1 MHTGGYQRMK
11 MLKGLGHEMIYHAL
25 QGFILF
31 IRFTPYP
38 LAIALARSVCILGW
52 VADSLHRKI
61 ANIQLAQALGHEKT
75 MLLSLKVFMSQG
87 DILVDAIK
95 YSYMDDNELK
105 RRVKVKGRE
114 HLEAAVASSR
124 GVMMI
129 TGHMNWEILGY
140 IPRILGIEFCI
151 MGDIM
156 QIPGIQAIIEDLRS
170 RCGITLLPPRGGM
183 VSRLTGEL
191 KEGRTIGIIIDQRGI
206 DHHKLFCDFFG
217 MPAPTNPAPA
227 LIALKGDALVLP
239 VSAVRKGSTY
249 TFSFDKAIDSRLFGN
264 DHREIGKIGDCWKS
278 QAIVSL
284 SNSMQTWLESV
295 VRKCPQQWF
304 WIHCRWI
311 RRSDMK
317 HILRGNGNF
326 GHYVA
331 SVAEKMRA
339 S

>member
-1 MHTGGYQRMK
+1 MK
-11 MLKGLGHEMIYHAL
+11 MLKRLGHQMLYRAL
-25 QGFILF
+25 LGFILF
-31 IRFTPYP
+31 IRFMPYP
-38 LAIALARSVCILGW
+38 LAIALARSVCILAW
-52 VADSLHRKI
+52 TADSLHRKI
-61 ANIQLAQALGHEKT
+61 ANIQLAQALGTKKT

-95 YSYMDDNELK
+95 YSYMGDNELK
-105 RRVKVKGRE
+105 ERVRIEGRE
-114 HLEAAVASSR
+114 HIEAAMASSR

-156 QIPGIQAIIEDLRS
+156 KIPGIQAVIEDLRS
-170 RCGITLLPPRGGM
+170 RCGLTLLPPKGGM
-183 VSRLTGEL
+183 VSLLTEEL
-191 KEGRTIGIIIDQRGI
+191 KDGRTIGIIIDQRGKE
-206 DHHKLFCDFFG
+206 HHKVFCDFFG

-227 LIALKGDALVLP
+227 LIALKGDALILP

-249 TFSFDKAIDSRLFGN
+249 TFSFEKPIDSRLFGN
-264 DHREIGKIGDCWKS
+264 DYREIEKKGDCWKS

-295 VRKCPQQWF
+295 VRKSPQQWF

-317 HILRGNGNF
+317 HILRCNDDF
-326 GHYVA
+326 GQYVA
-331 SVAEKMRA
+331 SVAEKMQA

>member
-1 MHTGGYQRMK
+1 MK
-11 MLKGLGHEMIYHAL
+11 IPKKLGHQVLHRAL

-52 VADSLHRKI
+52 MADSLHRKI
-61 ANIQLAQALGHEKT
+61 ANVQLAQALGFTKT

-95 YSYMDDNELK
+95 FSYMGDNERK
-105 RRVKVKGRE
+105 DHVTIEGRE
-114 HLEAAVASSR
+114 HLEAAMASPR

-156 QIPGIQAIIEDLRS
+156 NIPGIQAVIEDLRS

-183 VSRLTGEL
+183 VSLLTGEL
-191 KEGRTIGIIIDQRGI
+191 KGGRTIGIIIDQRGK
-206 DHHKLFCDFFG
+206 DHHKVFCDFFG

-227 LIALKGDALVLP
+227 LIALKGDALILP

-249 TFSFDKAIDSRLFGN
+249 TFSFEKPIDSRLFGN
-264 DHREIGKIGDCWKS
+264 DYQEIEKVGDCWKS
-278 QAIVSL
+278 QAVVSL
-284 SNSMQTWLESV
+284 SNAMQSWLESV
-295 VRKCPQQWF
+295 IRKCPQQWF

-317 HILRGNGNF
+317 HILRSKDNF
-326 GHYVA
+326 AQYVA
-331 SVAEKMRA
+331 SVAENMQTP
-339 S
+339 

>member
-1 MHTGGYQRMK
+1 MK
-11 MLKGLGHEMIYHAL
+11 ILKKLGHQVLYRAL

-38 LAIALARSVCILGW
+38 LAIALARSVCILAW
-52 VADSLHRKI
+52 MADSLHRKI
-61 ANIQLAQALGHEKT
+61 ANIQLAQALGHTKT

-95 YSYMDDNELK
+95 FSYMGDNELK
-105 RRVKVKGRE
+105 GRVTIEGRE
-114 HLEAAVASSR
+114 HLEAAMASSR
-124 GVMMI
+124 GVMLI

-156 QIPGIQAIIEDLRS
+156 NIPGIQAVIEDLRS

-183 VSRLTGEL
+183 ISLLTGEL
-191 KEGRTIGIIIDQRGI
+191 KAGRTIGIIIDQRGK
-206 DHHKLFCDFFG
+206 DHLKVFCDFFG

-227 LIALKGDALVLP
+227 LIALKGDALLLP
-239 VSAVRKGSTY
+239 VSAVKKGSAY
-249 TFSFDKAIDSRLFGN
+249 TFTFEKPIDSRLFEN
-264 DHREIGKIGDCWKS
+264 DYQQIEKVGDCWKS

-284 SNSMQTWLESV
+284 SNAMQSWLESV
-295 VRKCPQQWF
+295 IRKCPQQWF

-317 HILRGNGNF
+317 HILRSKDNF
-326 GHYVA
+326 SEYVA
-331 SVAEKMRA
+331 SVAENMQA
-339 S
+339 P

>member
-1 MHTGGYQRMK
+1 MK
-11 MLKGLGHEMIYHAL
+11 MIERLGHKVLYYL
-25 QGFILF
+25 LLGFIGF
-31 IRFTPYP
+31 IRFMPYP

-52 VADSLHRKI
+52 MADSLHRKI
-61 ANIQLAQALGHEKT
+61 ANIQLAQALGLKKT

-95 YSYMDDNELK
+95 YSYMSDTELK
-105 RRVKVKGRE
+105 GRVRIEGRE
-114 HLEAAVASSR
+114 HLEACMASSR

-156 QIPGIQAIIEDLRS
+156 KIPGIQAVIEDLRS

-183 VSRLTGEL
+183 VSLLTGEL
-191 KEGRTIGIIIDQRGI
+191 KEGRTIGIIIDQRGK
-206 DHHKLFCDFFG
+206 DNLKVFCDFFG

-227 LIALKGDALVLP
+227 LIALKGDALILP

-249 TFSFDKAIDSRLFGN
+249 TFSFDKPIDSRLFGN
-264 DHREIGKIGDCWKS
+264 DYREIEKIRDCWKS
-278 QAIVSL
+278 QAIRSL
-284 SNSMQTWLESV
+284 SNSMQAWLESAI
-295 VRKCPQQWF
+295 RKCPQQWF

-311 RRSDMK
+311 RRSDIK
-317 HILRGNGNF
+317 HILRSNGNF
-326 GHYVA
+326 SDHVV
-331 SVAEKMRA
+331 SQAEKMHA
-339 S
+339 L

>member
-1 MHTGGYQRMK
+1 MK
-11 MLKGLGHEMIYHAL
+11 LLNGLGHEILYRAL

-31 IRFTPYP
+31 IRFLPYP
-38 LAIALARSVCILGW
+38 LAIALARSLCILAW
-52 VADSLHRKI
+52 MADSLHRNI
-61 ANIQLAQALGHEKT
+61 ANLQLAQALGLEKT

-95 YSYMDDNELK
+95 FSYMGDNEL
-105 RRVKVKGRE
+105 RERVRIEGRE
-114 HLEAAVASSR
+114 HVEAAMASSR

-156 QIPGIQAIIEDLRS
+156 NIPGIQAVIEDLRS

-183 VSRLTGEL
+183 VSLLTGEL
-191 KEGRTIGIIIDQRGI
+191 KDGRTIGIIIDQRGKE
-206 DHHKLFCDFFG
+206 HHKVFCDFFG

-227 LIALKGDALVLP
+227 LIALKGDALILP
-239 VSAVRKGSTY
+239 VSAVRKGNTY
-249 TFSFDKAIDSRLFGN
+249 TFSFEKPIDSRLFGN
-264 DHREIGKIGDCWKS
+264 DFREIEKAGGCWKS

-284 SNSMQTWLESV
+284 SNAMQTWLESV
-295 VRKCPQQWF
+295 IRKCPQQWF
-304 WIHCRWI
+304 WIHSRWI

-317 HILRGNGNF
+317 HILRDNGSLAQ
-326 GHYVA
+326 YVA
-331 SVAEKMRA
+331 SVAENVQA
-339 S
+339 P

>member
-1 MHTGGYQRMK
+1 MK
-11 MLKGLGHEMIYHAL
+11 MLKKLGHEVLYRAL

-31 IRFTPYP
+31 IRFMPYP
-38 LAIALARSVCILGW
+38 LAIALARSVCVLAW
-52 VADSLHRKI
+52 MADSLHRKI
-61 ANIQLAQALGHEKT
+61 ANIQLAQALGLEKT
-75 MLLSLKVFMSQG
+75 MLLSLRVFMSQG

-95 YSYMDDNELK
+95 FSYLGDNELK
-105 RRVKVKGRE
+105 GRVKVEGRE
-114 HLEAAVASSR
+114 HFEAAMTSDR

-156 QIPGIQAIIEDLRS
+156 QIPGVQAVIEDLRS

-183 VSRLTGEL
+183 VSLLTGEL
-191 KEGRTIGIIIDQRGI
+191 KEGRTIGIIIDQRGK

-239 VSAVRKGSTY
+239 VSAVKKGSTY
-249 TFSFDKAIDSRLFGN
+249 TFSFEKPIDSRLFGN
-264 DHREIGKIGDCWKS
+264 DHREIEKIGDCWKS

-317 HILRGNGNF
+317 HLLRSKDDF
-326 GHYVA
+326 SEYVA
-331 SVAEKMRA
+331 SLAEKMQA

>member
-1 MHTGGYQRMK
+1 MK
-11 MLKGLGHEMIYHAL
+11 ILEGIGHKGLYYLLM
-25 QGFILF
+25 GFIGF
-31 IRFTPYP
+31 IRFMPYP

-52 VADSLHRKI
+52 MVDSLHRKI
-61 ANIQLAQALGHEKT
+61 ANIQLAQALGLKKT

-95 YSYMDDNELK
+95 YSYMSDTELK
-105 RRVKVKGRE
+105 ERVRIEGRE
-114 HLEAAVASSR
+114 HLEASMASSR

-156 QIPGIQAIIEDLRS
+156 KIPGIQAIIEDLRS

-183 VSRLTGEL
+183 VSLLTGEL
-191 KEGRTIGIIIDQRGI
+191 TEGRTIGIIIDQRGK
-206 DHHKLFCDFFG
+206 DHLKVFCDFFG

-227 LIALKGDALVLP
+227 LIALKGDALILP

-249 TFSFDKAIDSRLFGN
+249 TFSFDKPIDSRLFGN
-264 DHREIGKIGDCWKS
+264 DYREIEKIGDCWKS
-278 QAIVSL
+278 QAIRSL
-284 SNSMQTWLESV
+284 SSSMQSWLESAI
-295 VRKCPQQWF
+295 RKCPQQWF

-311 RRSDMK
+311 RRSDIK
-317 HILRGNGNF
+317 HILRSNGNF
-326 GHYVA
+326 SDHVV
-331 SVAEKMRA
+331 SQAEKMHA
-339 S
+339 L